1 MLTFSE
7 DTDDDD
13 NDDNNNNNNSDNY
26 ASDER
31 NVGRFINST
40 SFRRFSWFHICYTQS
55 DITISSYVVSDDNIV
70 FPKGDGFA

>member
-31 NVGRFINST
+31 NISST